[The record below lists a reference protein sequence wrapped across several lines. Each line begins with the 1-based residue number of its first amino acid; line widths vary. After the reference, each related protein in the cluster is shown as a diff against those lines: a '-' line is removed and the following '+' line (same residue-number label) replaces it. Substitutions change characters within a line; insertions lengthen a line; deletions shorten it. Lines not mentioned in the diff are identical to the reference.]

1 MSGINKDLNYV
12 SGSHEAIAVGST
24 AGGTGFTAG
33 KMALTVG
40 NRPRSAT
47 MAVITCEGGTVYYTT
62 DGTVPLADGSLGHR
76 IQDGEQ
82 ASIKPWLD
90 ISRFL
95 AIALTG
101 QSAILKVTYKFDSA
115 MWQ

>member
-47 MAVITCEGGTVYYTT
+47 MAILV
-62 DGTVPLADGSLGHR
+62 
-76 IQDGEQ
+76 
-82 ASIKPWLD
+82 
-90 ISRFL
+90 SRMESRQSAL
-95 AIALTG
+95 AIRISQAAARSTPPPM
-101 QSAILKVTYKFDSA
+101 Q
-115 MWQ
+115 